1 MSIVDKGPGSFS
13 VIDLPAAT
21 LLLGGETAIR
31 WLAEAVSGRPLGD
44 QVFRRIG

>member
-31 WLAEAVSGRPLGD
+31 WLAEAVPGRPVGD
-44 QVFRRIG
+44 EVFHRIG